1 MTTNWLPILKLLI
14 MRKTFFQN
22 FNELISQTALFLPL
36 FFTLSRRSIKT
47 SSTRID
53 ISDLRLGQSYAL
65 ENRKTT
71 HWQAYMSPRKP
82 SDNPNPEPIN
92 PEMVL
97 NVTKNLSAEL

>member
-1 MTTNWLPILKLLI
+1 M
-14 MRKTFFQN
+14 
-22 FNELISQTALFLPL
+22 S
-36 FFTLSRRSIKT
+36 T
-47 SSTRID
+47 SRID

-71 HWQAYMSPRKP
+71 HWQTYMSPRKF

-97 NVTKNLSAEL
+97 NVTKNLEAEL